1 MSLIAFLERKRTLM
15 LIFLITQLDTA
26 CNSM

>member
-1 MSLIAFLERKRTLM
+1 M

-26 CNSM
+26 CNSMQLTRHSANLQ